1 MAATSDVASTVH
13 QIECPP
19 FRQDAMATPC
29 RSGAVVPLECREDD
43 FAFVGL
49 VAVL

>member
-1 MAATSDVASTVH
+1 MSAVQAGRDG
-13 QIECPP
+13 
-19 FRQDAMATPC
+19 DAVPKW
-29 RSGAVVPLECREDD
+29 AVVPLECREDD